1 MKSLVILTQANKW
14 VSKGNS
20 LVIYTTQGARVNV
33 QGAKGKIS
41 AQSSDEKVV
50 TVTCIHETGQYGKD
64 ERISL
69 SAIAVGKAIVT
80 VTDEDG
86 NEAKLAVEVK
96 DVETLWKTTQVFSG
110 YQKYCKVEGVS
121 KEDSLVIASDAIAS
135 KPYEA
140 VKFKSRGDVFTV
152 SRIQF
157 LAGGKVLV
165 DGYYTTTYNEDHSIL
180 YFEVGDGKGGTLENF
195 YLKPKEGSLFFWD
208 LTDKYKEAYPQVT
221 KVELVWAAAQHF

>member
-1 MKSLVILTQANKW
+1 M
-14 VSKGNS
+14 
-20 LVIYTTQGARVNV
+20 
-33 QGAKGKIS
+33 
-41 AQSSDEKVV
+41 
-50 TVTCIHETGQYGKD
+50 
-64 ERISL
+64 
-69 SAIAVGKAIVT
+69 GKAIVT

-96 DVETLWKTTQVFSG
+96 DVETLWETTQVFSG